1 MIESAGNCRK
11 IYVDHTKDRSK
22 PTKIIHGP
30 GNSSDECKVLGDF
43 GSKYA
48 KIRPTE
54 DRGNDATNR
63 KKFNS
68 QHAIVNSSVDEI
80 LLQENQKL
88 ISEKGEHENIESDF
102 DENDLYQIDN
112 MSLEDTKEKLE

>member
-1 MIESAGNCRK
+1 MIESAGNRRK

-22 PTKIIHGP
+22 PTQIIHGP

-54 DRGNDATNR
+54 DRGNDVTNR

-80 LLQENQKL
+80 LL
-88 ISEKGEHENIESDF
+88 
-102 DENDLYQIDN
+102 
-112 MSLEDTKEKLE
+112 